1 VLANKARFR
10 AAAAATFLAVI
21 LSPVAAAR
29 VRAQSPGSTDTAEA
43 TVLNR
48 VTVTATRSPKTVFRT
63 ASPVVVVDSARIRA
77 TLPNGVAELLR
88 ESPGVDITGTGANQG
103 RPVIRGQRGQRI
115 LLLEDGIRLNNSR
128 RQQDFGE
135 IPALVGLDAIDRVEV
150 VRGPASVLYGTDAI
164 GGVINLITV
173 QPTYGGTGNR
183 INGRASYLYSTSDR
197 QQRPSSMVVG
207 QVGRFGF
214 AAAGSYR
221 NASPYDAPA
230 GHFGDVRLSDQT
242 RVMDTGVRDESV
254 VLQSGYGFSEYQSV
268 SVKVSRYAAHD
279 AGFGF
284 VENAAL
290 GATNAPTIQ
299 IRYPDQTYQKLTLQY
314 RGNALGLPFADRA
327 EITGYTSDND
337 RALTLGVF
345 VPFGPGTPPGAGV
358 RVDSRN
364 LTDVRTAGFRAEG
377 AKSIGKHLLTYG
389 MDFFRDRSDNTDSSV
404 TTIIGFGPPV
414 PQLNDTATTP
424 NAAFRSVGVFAQG
437 DMSITN
443 RLSAVLGARW
453 QSVTAGT
460 RPTPRITSPLAESTD
475 GTAVG
480 AANVLYQLTDRVNV
494 IASFGRAFRSPNLIE
509 RFFKGATPEGSGYQL
524 PNAGL
529 KPERSFDVDLGVKVG
544 TAQLYAEGFV
554 FRNEVRDGIRIAP
567 TGTTVGPFNA
577 FQNVNVDK
585 IRDQG
590 AEILVQARLVGGF
603 ALGGTYSRFSSKNVL
618 EPLNPVGDTYSSKIT
633 GSLGWR
639 VPSGRFWSE
648 YAVRMNGERKD
659 VDLGTSPVGAVLP
672 SFAVH
677 SLRGGARLFSVGS
690 VSNDLTVVVNNL
702 TNALYAEFSNAS
714 FFRPEPKRTLAVSW
728 TSSF

>member
-1 VLANKARFR
+1 VLANKARFSVT
-10 AAAAATFLAVI
+10 AAATFLAVI

-29 VRAQSPGSTDTAEA
+29 VCAQSPGSTDTAEA

-284 VENAAL
+284 VDNAAL

-337 RALTLGVF
+337 RSLTLGVF

-364 LTDVRTAGFRAEG
+364 FTDIRTAGFRAEA
-377 AKSIGKHLLTYG
+377 AKSIGRHLLTYG

-424 NAAFRSVGVFAQG
+424 NAVFRSVGIFAQG

-480 AANVLYQLTDRVNV
+480 AANVLYQLTNRVNV

-567 TGTTVGPFNA
+567 TGTMVGPFNA
-577 FQNVNVDK
+577 FQNVNVDH

-590 AEILVQARLVGGF
+590 AEILVQARLVHGF

-618 EPLNPVGDTYSSKIT
+618 DPLNPVGDTYSSKIT

-677 SLRGGARLFSVGS
+677 SLRGGARLFTVGS
-690 VSNDLTVVVNNL
+690 VSNDLTVVLNNL

>member
-1 VLANKARFR
+1 MLTNNVRLR
-10 AAAAATFLAVI
+10 AATTVTFLSFV
-21 LSPVAAAR
+21 LSPGVAAR
-29 VRAQSPGSTDTAEA
+29 LHAQSQGSRDTTEA
-43 TVLNR
+43 TVLNKI
-48 VTVTATRSPKTVFRT
+48 TVTATRSPKTVFRT

-173 QPTYGGTGNR
+173 QPMYGGTGNS
-183 INGRASYLYSTSDR
+183 INGHARYDYRTSDQ
-197 QQRPSSMVVG
+197 QQRPSGAISG
-207 QVGRFGF
+207 QVGPFGF
-214 AAAGSYR
+214 AAAGAYR
-221 NASPYDAPA
+221 DVRAYVAPA
-230 GHFGDVRLSDQT
+230 GHFGDVTLSNQT
-242 RVMDTGVRDESV
+242 PVMDTGVRDKSLL
-254 VLQSGYGFSEYQSV
+254 LQSGYGFAEHQSL
-268 SVKVSRYAAHD
+268 SIKVSRYSADH

-284 VENAAL
+284 VENSAL
-290 GATNAPTIQ
+290 GQTNAPSVQ
-299 IRYPDQTYQKLTLQY
+299 IRYPDQSYQKLTLRY
-314 RGNALGLPFADRA
+314 RGNMLALPIADRA
-327 EITGYTSDND
+327 EITGYTSANE
-337 RALTLGVF
+337 RTLTLGVF

-364 LTDVRTAGFRAEG
+364 FTNIRTAGFRAEA
-377 AKSIGKHLLTYG
+377 AKSLGRHVLTYG

-404 TTIIGFGPPV
+404 TTVLGFGPPR
-414 PQLNDTATTP
+414 PQVNDTATTP

-437 DMSITN
+437 DLSLTN

-460 RPTPRITSPLAESTD
+460 RPTPRITSSPPESTD

-480 AANVLYQLTDRVNV
+480 AANMLYQLTDRVNL

-524 PNAGL
+524 ANAGL
-529 KPERSFDVDLGVKVG
+529 KPEKSFDVDLGVKVNTG
-544 TAQLYAEGFV
+544 QFYAEGFV

-567 TGTTVGPFNA
+567 TGTKVGPFNA

-590 AEILVQARLVGGF
+590 AEMLLQAQLPRGF
-603 ALGGTYSRFSSKNVL
+603 ALGVTFTRFASKNVL
-618 EPLNPVGDTYSSKIT
+618 DPLNPVGDTYSSKVT

-639 VPSGRFWSE
+639 TPSGRLWSE
-648 YAVRMNGERKD
+648 YGLRMNGERKD
-659 VDLGTSPVGAVLP
+659 VNLGTSPVGAVLP
-672 SFAVH
+672 SFSVH
-677 SLRGGARLFSVGS
+677 SLRGGARLFSVRS
-690 VSNDLTVVVNNL
+690 VSNDVTVVVNNV

-714 FFRPEPKRTLAVSW
+714 FFRPEPKRNLSVSW